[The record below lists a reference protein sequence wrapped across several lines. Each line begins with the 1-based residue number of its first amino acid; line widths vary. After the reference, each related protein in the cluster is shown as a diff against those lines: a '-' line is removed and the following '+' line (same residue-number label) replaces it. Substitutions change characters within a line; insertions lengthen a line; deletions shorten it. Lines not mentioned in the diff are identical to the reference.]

1 MANVFGILT
10 AIVFALAAFVAY
22 KNKSAY
28 ETEIS
33 ATAALRDKLA
43 KSQARLKAA
52 KETTADVVEKR
63 TREAKEEIVKLA
75 EETEA
80 EKKTTESLKSA
91 IATMTTKLNASKVE
105 LEDLRNKAA
114 NIDALKGKASK
125 LREASTQVEEITQTI
140 AAAEAKLANL
150 TAQSSQAERQ
160 LTALRGKV
168 EAASSGQ
175 SLPTLKTRIRSI
187 YPTWGFVTLAAGQS
201 GGVVA
206 NSTLDVVRGGETV
219 ARLLVTAVERN
230 SASASIIPDSVEPD
244 VTLRAGDRVVASRKV
259 AKPAGN

>member
-1 MANVFGILT
+1 
-10 AIVFALAAFVAY
+10 
-22 KNKSAY
+22 
-28 ETEIS
+28 
-33 ATAALRDKLA
+33 
-43 KSQARLKAA
+43 
-52 KETTADVVEKR
+52 
-63 TREAKEEIVKLA
+63 
-75 EETEA
+75 
-80 EKKTTESLKSA
+80 
-91 IATMTTKLNASKVE
+91 MTTKLNASKVE

-230 SASASIIPDSVEPD
+230 SASASIIPDSVAPD